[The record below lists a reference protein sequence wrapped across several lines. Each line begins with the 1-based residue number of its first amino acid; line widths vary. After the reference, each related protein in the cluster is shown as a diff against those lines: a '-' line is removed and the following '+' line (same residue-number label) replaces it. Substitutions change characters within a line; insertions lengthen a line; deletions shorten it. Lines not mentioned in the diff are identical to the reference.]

1 MPRKTAAIRDVARR
15 APKQERA
22 LHKIALIF
30 EATTRLL
37 DTVEIS
43 DLTTNAIAA
52 KAGISIGT
60 LYQYFDDK
68 DAILDGLS
76 GRELKGLG
84 SKVMESMDQKIPR
97 TSEERLRLIIS
108 AVFETYGGRRR
119 VHKVLLEHALS
130 QRRARLNP
138 LFSALSQELSRE
150 GRAGPRLTPAE
161 AFVLT
166 NAIAGVLRAVVASGY
181 PLAQRQALEE
191 ALNRLVMG
199 FVGTTAVKATPKRSE
214 A

>member
-1 MPRKTAAIRDVARR
+1 MPRQTAQIQDVARR
-15 APKQERA
+15 LPKQDRA
-22 LHKIALIF
+22 LHKIDLIF
-30 EATTRLL
+30 EATMRLL
-37 DTVEIS
+37 DSVEMVN
-43 DLTTNAIAA
+43 LTTNAIAA

-68 DAILDGLS
+68 DAVLDALT

-84 SKVMESMDQKIPR
+84 SKVMESMDQTIPR
-97 TSEERLRLIIS
+97 TSEERLRLMVS

-119 VHKVLLEHALS
+119 VHKVLLERALS

-138 LFSALSQELSRE
+138 LFAALSQELSRE

-166 NAIAGVLRAVVASGY
+166 NAIAGVLRAVVTSAY
-181 PLAQRQALEE
+181 PSTQRPALEE
-191 ALNRLVMG
+191 ALNRLVTG
-199 FVGTTAVKATPKRSE
+199 FVSGNAVKAASKR
-214 A
+214 

>member
-1 MPRKTAAIRDVARR
+1 M
-15 APKQERA
+15 
-22 LHKIALIF
+22 
-30 EATTRLL
+30 RLL
-37 DTVEIS
+37 DSVEIVN
-43 DLTTNAIAA
+43 LTTNAIAA

-68 DAILDGLS
+68 DAILDALS

-84 SKVMESMDQKIPR
+84 SKVMESMDPAVPR
-97 TSEERLRLIIS
+97 TSEERLRLMVS

-138 LFSALSQELSRE
+138 LFAALSQELSRE
-150 GRAGPRLTPAE
+150 GRAGARLTPAE

-166 NAIAGVLRAVVASGY
+166 NAIAGVLRAVVTNTY
-181 PLAQRQALEE
+181 PPAQRPALEE
-191 ALNRLVMG
+191 ALNRLVTG
-199 FVGTTAVKATPKRSE
+199 FVGGTAVKASKR
-214 A
+214 